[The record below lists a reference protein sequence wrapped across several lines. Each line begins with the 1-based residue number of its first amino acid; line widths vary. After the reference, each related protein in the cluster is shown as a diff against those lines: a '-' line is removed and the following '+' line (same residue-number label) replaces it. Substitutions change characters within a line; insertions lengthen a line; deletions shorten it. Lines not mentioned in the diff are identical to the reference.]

1 MKKGVGFWVLS
12 LTWGLVMTFFGAV
25 AAVALL
31 VTGHKPKRFRYLVY
45 FEVGYNWGGF
55 TMGGFCVVDKYASLS
70 LQRHEAGH
78 SLQNILLGPLMPF
91 LVAIP
96 SAVRYWYRE
105 YLVKTKKKLR
115 GELPPYESI
124 WFESWATRLGKK
136 YF

>member
-1 MKKGVGFWVLS
+1 
-12 LTWGLVMTFFGAV
+12 
-25 AAVALL
+25 
-31 VTGHKPKRFRYLVY
+31 
-45 FEVGYNWGGF
+45 
-55 TMGGFCVVDKYASLS
+55 MGGFCVVDKYASLS

-105 YLVKTKKKLR
+105 YQVKKKKKLR

-124 WFESWATRLGKK
+124 WFEGWATRLGNK